1 MGPLRGNEKAEY
13 ILKYVCSTNREKES
27 ESIRKVDG
35 APKPQRGN
43 EEVKGSA
50 FKDRNGG
57 RAVELLTFR
66 KPD

>member
-35 APKPQRGN
+35 APKPHRGMKKKKQR
-43 EEVKGSA
+43 
-50 FKDRNGG
+50 
-57 RAVELLTFR
+57 FR
-66 KPD
+66 IQGPERRRRLQI